1 MKKLLLILLCLPLL
15 FSSCKKEDADT
26 VNQNNSGN
34 SNSQLCGNVTMDVNY
49 LVNETFNNNQYDVS
63 CNSILNKVNGV
74 LTEIRLSL
82 YFNCSTLVPVVNI
95 STLVPIR
102 SMVLS
107 YYPTFNGGS
116 CSYDEYNCD
125 FENTNYFS
133 TSYNTNS
140 ILQPASII
148 VNLTNIDEINY
159 TVSGNFSIID
169 LSANKPNIDVVF
181 ADLPMSITAK

>member
-1 MKKLLLILLCLPLL
+1 MKKLLLILLCLPIL
-15 FSSCKKEDADT
+15 FSSCEKEDAET

-34 SNSQLCGNVTMDVNY
+34 SNSQLCGNVKMDVNY
-49 LVNETFNNNQYDVS
+49 LVNETFDNNQYDVT
-63 CNSILNKVNGV
+63 CNSSLNKVNGV
-74 LTEIRLSL
+74 LTEINLSL
-82 YFNCSTLVPVVNI
+82 YFNCSTFVPILNT

-102 SMVLS
+102 GIVLS
-107 YYPTFNGGS
+107 YYPTFNMGN
-116 CSYDEYNCD
+116 CSYNEYNCD

-133 TSYNTNS
+133 TFYNTNS
-140 ILQPASII
+140 IILPDSII

-181 ADLPMSITAK
+181 ADLPISITAK